1 VDEHEIR
8 QRLSKYSFYHT
19 IRVSETVSTAGM
31 PEAVPLVNL
40 TLPVLRGLDLPG
52 KRVLDIGCRDGL
64 FCFEA
69 EKMGAG
75 EVIGIDNDPSLG
87 ALEFLIPFFQSNV
100 KMYELNVY
108 ELRPATFGTFDLV
121 LFPGVLYHLRHPF
134 WALKQIAG
142 VLKEGGQLLLETAV
156 LVDDNRHAMLFC
168 PTGAD
173 SPYEPTSCSFFNTK
187 GLVDTLRSF
196 GLPMMTFKYL
206 WDAHMRPASND
217 RQVVVDRVVM
227 VCQSA
232 PWVID
237 ESVARYWF
245 GTHRIHSAQHEDI
258 YAGEQTKPADSVS
271 ASSPAKL

>member
-1 VDEHEIR
+1 MNEHEIR
-8 QRLSKYSFYHT
+8 QRLGKYSFYHT
-19 IRVSETVSTAGM
+19 IRLTERVSTAGM
-31 PEAVPLVNL
+31 PEAIELVNL
-40 TLPVLRGLDLPG
+40 TLPILHELDLRG

-69 EKMGAG
+69 ERMGAR
-75 EVIGIDNDPSLG
+75 EVIGIDNDPSPG
-87 ALEFLIPFFQSNV
+87 ALEFLIPFFESKV
-100 KMYELNVY
+100 KMHELNVY
-108 ELRPATFGTFDLV
+108 DLRPATFGIFDVV

-142 VLKEGGQLLLETAV
+142 VLRDGGLLLLETAV

-168 PTGAD
+168 PVGAD
-173 SPYEPTSCSFFNTK
+173 SPYEPTSCTFFNTK

-196 GLPMMTFKYL
+196 GLPMMTFRYL
-206 WDAHMRPASND
+206 ENAHMRAAPSD
-217 RQVVVDRVVM
+217 GRVVVDRVAM

-237 ESVARYWF
+237 KSVARYWF

-258 YAGEQTKPADSVS
+258 YASEHNPNPPSPS
-271 ASSPAKL
+271 APVHQ